1 MPKQHKFAFLLLIFA
16 LIVPATPSG
25 YAIEPS
31 LKFSAR
37 DEAFLADLER
47 RSFQF
52 FWDQTNPRTGLVLDR
67 TRTDGSVA
75 DENHRAVA
83 SIAATGFG
91 LTALCIAAERR
102 WVDPIAALERVR
114 ITLRFFDEHALQ
126 EHGWFYHWLDAN
138 TGQRKWKSE
147 VSSIDTALL
156 MAGMLTAKQYFH
168 DDAEIVR
175 LATKIYER
183 IDFPW
188 MLNGHPALLSMGWRP
203 ESGFIKSRWDDYS
216 EHPMLYLMAIGSP
229 THPITPESWYAWKRN
244 WNHYDGYRYLGKT
257 PLFTYQY
264 SPAWVDFR
272 QRREIKGER
281 IDYFENSVKATLAH
295 RLFCIDLAKEF
306 PGYGPNVW
314 GISASDSIKG
324 YVAWG
329 GPPRDQAIDGT
340 VVPYAAAGSLM
351 FIPKLALAALRTI
364 RAKYGSQIY
373 GKYGFADAFN
383 PNTGWVDSDVIGI
396 DLGITLLSA
405 ENARTGNLWRWF
417 MRNREIPDAMS
428 KVGLNLF
435 RSRPEHHFNGRWK
448 MGRSRL
454 SSIRANENLTAKD
467 AEAFAEPAEKN
478 TFLLELR
485 QNTLS
490 PFGFH
495 SHGSL
500 SSPSGVLPYSLPM
513 SSNLSA
519 SSTVSADSLNRHS
532 QFPEVLF
539 GRFMR
544 ASVPSPSTSCMG
556 TIAVSATEANNAR
569 MKSQ

>member
-1 MPKQHKFAFLLLIFA
+1 MLNQQSLSFDSQVQRSVFRSYLLYHLRRAIAFSLLVFTAIAYA
-16 LIVPATPSG
+16 LPSG
-25 YAIEPS
+25 RTNAVS
-31 LKFSAR
+31 LKPQGSFSAR
-37 DEAFLADLER
+37 EEAFLEDLER

-52 FWDQTNPRTGLVLDR
+52 FWDQANPRTGLVLDR
-67 TRTDGSVA
+67 TRTDGSAA
-75 DENHRAVA
+75 DENHRAAA

-91 LTALCIAAERR
+91 LTALCVAAEGR
-102 WVDPIAALERVR
+102 WVDPIAARERVR

-126 EHGWFYHWLDAN
+126 EHGWFYHWLDAD

-156 MAGMLTAKQYFH
+156 IAGVLTAKQYFH

-188 MLNGHPALLSMGWRP
+188 MLNGHPTLLSMGWRP

-244 WNHYDGYRYLGKT
+244 WNHYDGYTYLGKT
-257 PLFTYQY
+257 PMFTYQY

-281 IDYFENSVKATLAH
+281 IDYFQNSVKATLAH

-329 GPPRDQAIDGT
+329 GPPRDRAIDGT

-351 FIPKLALAALRTI
+351 FIPKLALAALRTM
-364 RAKYGSQIY
+364 RAKYGAQIY

-405 ENARTGNLWRWF
+405 ENARTGNVWRWF

-435 RSRPEHHFNGRWK
+435 RTRPEHHFNGRRK
-448 MGRSRL
+448 MGRPRL
-454 SSIRANENLTAKD
+454 SSITVNENLTAKD
-467 AEAFAEPAEKN
+467 ADAFADPAEKN
-478 TFLLELR
+478 TFLVEFR
-485 QNTLS
+485 ENTGR
-490 PFGFH
+490 PFAF
-495 SHGSL
+495 
-500 SSPSGVLPYSLPM
+500 
-513 SSNLSA
+513 
-519 SSTVSADSLNRHS
+519 
-532 QFPEVLF
+532 Q
-539 GRFMR
+539 
-544 ASVPSPSTSCMG
+544 
-556 TIAVSATEANNAR
+556 
-569 MKSQ
+569 